1 MLAFDGEVLPAPIAR
16 RLTRAPAAGLTLFR
30 FLNVRTPGQVL
41 ELTRATQ
48 SAAAGF
54 AGPLLIA
61 ADQEG
66 GQLQALGDGP
76 TAFPGNMALGAID
89 EVQLTERVGRAIGA
103 EARAMGVNVV
113 YAPVLDIASNPANPA
128 LGIRSFGDDPAA
140 VGRHGA
146 AMVRGLQSAGV
157 AATAKHAPGMGHI
170 AADTHHGLAAVD
182 APREVLETREF
193 MPFRA
198 AFEAGAR
205 VSMSGHLAL
214 PAITGRMDLPASL
227 ARAVQTDLLRGDLG
241 FDGVTIT
248 DALDMAAFVQGEG
261 QAEAIVAAVQS
272 GVDLLLATADPE
284 ALERIERSLLAAVAA
299 GRFALDELAA
309 TERRVAA
316 LRAWLAAAGPAPDLS
331 VVGSPEHRAVAREV
345 AARAITLVRD
355 PRGVLPVLSRA
366 MDRGTAAGRLSVLAV
381 MPRPTDLTPADTS
394 STVAP
399 GLARA
404 LRGHAADVEEI
415 VVDPSP
421 GGAAIAAIRSAA
433 ERAGLVV
440 IGTIDAHRLRA
451 QLELVE
457 AVAGTDRPVVAV
469 ALRGPWDVAAYPP
482 SVTVL
487 ATYSIL
493 PESLEALAA
502 VLAGEAT
509 APGRLP
515 VRSTVAGETR

>member
-1 MLAFDGEVLPAPIAR
+1 
-16 RLTRAPAAGLTLFR
+16 
-30 FLNVRTPGQVL
+30 
-41 ELTRATQ
+41 
-48 SAAAGF
+48 
-54 AGPLLIA
+54 
-61 ADQEG
+61 
-66 GQLQALGDGP
+66 
-76 TAFPGNMALGAID
+76 
-89 EVQLTERVGRAIGA
+89 
-103 EARAMGVNVV
+103 
-113 YAPVLDIASNPANPA
+113 
-128 LGIRSFGDDPAA
+128 
-140 VGRHGA
+140 
-146 AMVRGLQSAGV
+146 
-157 AATAKHAPGMGHI
+157 MGHI

-316 LRAWLAAAGPAPDLS
+316 
-331 VVGSPEHRAVAREV
+331 
-345 AARAITLVRD
+345 LVRD